1 MLTGILLP
9 GDARFPSWPALMPV
23 LAATCVILAGAKA
36 TSPWFSWIRTPWLV
50 KQGSYGFSTY
60 LWHWPILV
68 FMQSL
73 LAQKSLGVT
82 EGLCVIGLTL
92 VLSRLSYL
100 GIEQPLRKMFMTH
113 RPWLP
118 WALAGSLI
126 TSTAGLA
133 YGGGKAFYEYMN
145 PVIPETSLPVAPEPN
160 PRLKPAERLDEIQL
174 RKIVTARTDVTK
186 AVLNSC
192 DLGNTSDKVVPCEF
206 GDTKAAKTIVIVG
219 GSHASQWVPAFDV
232 LGKTR
237 GFRLISITKS
247 ACTLGLNIE
256 NDPGCERWN
265 DAVMKALFRIKP
277 SLVVTVAT
285 RMPYLDEPD
294 GREYIPSGYIE
305 KWIQLDKAGI
315 PVLGLRDTPYFEMNP
330 YTCAW
335 INEEELMNALGV
347 KQISTCQ
354 RIRQKSSN
362 KT

>member
-1 MLTGILLP
+1 MARVNARVGRDLRYSGWRK
-9 GDARFPSWPALMPV
+9 GDLALV
-23 LAATCVILAGAKA
+23 FLDSYALAGKA
-36 TSPWFSWIRTPWLV
+36 GKLWVFDLSV
-50 KQGSYGFSTY
+50 
-60 LWHWPILV
+60 WHWPILV

-206 GDTKAAKTIVIVG
+206 GDTKAAKSIVIVG
-219 GSHASQWVPAFDV
+219 APMPHSGFPLLMCWVK
-232 LGKTR
+232 LEG
-237 GFRLISITKS
+237 
-247 ACTLGLNIE
+247 LGLS
-256 NDPGCERWN
+256 
-265 DAVMKALFRIKP
+265 A
-277 SLVVTVAT
+277 
-285 RMPYLDEPD
+285 
-294 GREYIPSGYIE
+294 
-305 KWIQLDKAGI
+305 
-315 PVLGLRDTPYFEMNP
+315 
-330 YTCAW
+330 
-335 INEEELMNALGV
+335 
-347 KQISTCQ
+347 
-354 RIRQKSSN
+354 
-362 KT
+362 